1 MGKSPIDRPTDRPI
15 NRKLYLIFAIVVLSL
30 DQFTKYLIETN
41 MSLHESFYV
50 MPLLDIVSVRN
61 VGSAFGLFKG
71 LGNAVFITLATL
83 AVLAL
88 SGLIVFGKRDHFSL
102 ALLLGG
108 ALGNVTDR
116 IVRGYV
122 VDFLYFHVSRYYWP
136 AFNVADSALTVGIIL
151 LIISQLKGTGHGTG

>member
-1 MGKSPIDRPTDRPI
+1 MP
-15 NRKLYLIFAIVVLSL
+15 FL
-30 DQFTKYLIETN
+30 D
-41 MSLHESFYV
+41 V
-50 MPLLDIVSVRN
+50 VSVRN

-71 LGNAVFITLATL
+71 LGNAVFITLATS

-88 SGLIVFGKRDHFSL
+88 SGLIVFGKRDHFPMS
-102 ALLLGG
+102 LLLGG

-151 LIISQLKGTGHGTG
+151 LIISQLKGTAHGTG